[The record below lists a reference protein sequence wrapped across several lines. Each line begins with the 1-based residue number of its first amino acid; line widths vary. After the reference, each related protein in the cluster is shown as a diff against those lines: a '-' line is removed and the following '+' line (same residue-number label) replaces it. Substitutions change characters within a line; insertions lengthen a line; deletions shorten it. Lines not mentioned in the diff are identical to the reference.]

1 MTGED
6 AASSSGT
13 IQRLRGFLQVVRMRM
28 LGSQILV
35 HWRAR
40 RCWCLWPNCCAKS
53 NFARLS
59 PLPPLSKEQEEQA
72 AASPATALCFLL
84 CLCWPD
90 CHWASFD
97 SSQPPAQYV
106 SSSDQICVRTVS
118 SRGHLLGWSRQLKWV
133 FGQTA
138 KCKLCVIGQ
147 RVLMLVTNS
156 RERTRTGWARKCREN
171 FSCGLVQSWQRWRE
185 IYTLHLL
192 LYIQLGGE

>member
-1 MTGED
+1 MHCKFFHCFLLECISRLRSGDDRRRCSEQQWVG
-6 AASSSGT
+6 GT

-118 SRGHLLGWSRQLKWV
+118 SRGHLLGWS
-133 FGQTA
+133 
-138 KCKLCVIGQ
+138 
-147 RVLMLVTNS
+147 
-156 RERTRTGWARKCREN
+156 
-171 FSCGLVQSWQRWRE
+171 
-185 IYTLHLL
+185 
-192 LYIQLGGE
+192 